1 MDHDAKRIFYI
12 NTTQPCAHRVRE
24 EGREIVSPW
33 YHYVFVE
40 LQYWHKS
47 NLLFKKEEPYR
58 RNKEDNANQRQKTQ
72 LSLSLY
78 LLTGVH

>member
-40 LQYWHKS
+40 LQY
-47 NLLFKKEEPYR
+47 
-58 RNKEDNANQRQKTQ
+58 
-72 LSLSLY
+72 
-78 LLTGVH
+78 